1 MPSSSDFSVP
11 PQLARFP
18 LEVRE
23 AYRRYCETHAD
34 EALQVVVT
42 AALREHMPKRAGQ
55 AAAPDFADN
64 VRLIEDLGYDSLAVA
79 EIVFFFEDLFKVTIR
94 TQDLQSM
101 STVGELRSFVLRQL
115 ADKSAS
121 A

>member
-1 MPSSSDFSVP
+1 MSSPSDFSIP

-18 LEVRE
+18 IEVRD
-23 AYRRYCETHAD
+23 AYRLYRETRDAD
-34 EALQVVVT
+34 ALQVVVT
-42 AALREHMPKRAGQ
+42 AALREHMPKRTGQ
-55 AAAPDFADN
+55 AAAPDFNDN

-79 EIVFFFEDLFKVTIR
+79 EIVFFFEDLFQVSIR

-101 STVGELRSFVLRQL
+101 STVGELRAFVLRQL
-115 ADKSAS
+115 ADKPAS